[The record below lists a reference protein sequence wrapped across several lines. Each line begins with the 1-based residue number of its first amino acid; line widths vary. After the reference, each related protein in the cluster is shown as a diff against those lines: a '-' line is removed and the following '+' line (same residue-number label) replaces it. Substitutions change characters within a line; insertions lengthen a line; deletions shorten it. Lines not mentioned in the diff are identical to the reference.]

1 MRRNPIIILFTAL
14 LLALVSLGQQAT
26 ADALDNQTAIGDL
39 SEIKG
44 IYDVRQSDP
53 RALARSLAGIKG
65 NVTNLAKEGVERDL
79 VIAFMSHAVRFIH
92 TDPSFEL
99 ETEHTQA
106 LQDIQGHIAELKDL
120 GVRMEAC
127 STATRAFGVDNDK
140 LLDGIKPVRSGF
152 ITLMGYQNNGYALVA
167 VYD

>member
-1 MRRNPIIILFTAL
+1 MKFRAILFTAL
-14 LLALVSLGQQAT
+14 LLALAGISYQAT

-39 SEIKG
+39 NAIKG

-65 NVTNLAKEGVERDL
+65 NIKNLEKEGVDRDL

-106 LQDIQGHIAELKDL
+106 LQDIRERIAELKDL

-127 STATRAFGVDNDK
+127 STATRAFGVDNDT
-140 LLDGIKPVRSGF
+140 LLDGIVPVRSGY
-152 ITLMGYQNNGYALVA
+152 IALMGYQNNGYALVA